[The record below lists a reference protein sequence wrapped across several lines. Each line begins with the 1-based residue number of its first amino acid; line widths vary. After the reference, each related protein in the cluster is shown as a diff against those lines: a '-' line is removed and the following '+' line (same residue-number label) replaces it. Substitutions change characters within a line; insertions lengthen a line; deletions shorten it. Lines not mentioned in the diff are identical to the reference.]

1 MKSKLYSPYQISKM
15 PDAEIRK
22 AYSDLRSVAN
32 KRLGRLEA
40 QGLNQTARSGYRFPT
55 IKQVESSSKS
65 TVASELADVSVWL
78 RDERSTV
85 RGEKAFMREFIETM
99 KEHDYGDIIQSY
111 DDAYEFF
118 DFMEEVR
125 QNHQELQVR
134 GSDVLDAMQEAER
147 LNIPRDKLME
157 NIEQFVANLE
167 DLKNV
172 QPTKGG
178 RTFSS
183 SRIDSLIRRW
193 TK

>member
-1 MKSKLYSPYQISKM
+1 MKSKLYSPYQISRM
-15 PDAEIRK
+15 SDAEIRK

-40 QGLNQTARSGYRFPT
+40 QGLNQTARTGYRFPT
-55 IKQVESSSKS
+55 LKQVEASSKS

-78 RDERSTV
+78 RDERSTI
-85 RGEKAFMREFIETM
+85 RGEKAFLNEFTEIMQE
-99 KEHDYGDIIQSY
+99 KGYGDIIQSY
-111 DDAYEFF
+111 EDAYNFF
-118 DFMEEVR
+118 DFMDDVR
-125 QNHQELQVR
+125 EQHKELQLK
-134 GSDVLDAMQEAER
+134 GSDILDAMQEAER
-147 LNIPRDKLME
+147 LNIPRDKLLD
-157 NIEQFVANLE
+157 NIETFVANLE

>member
-1 MKSKLYSPYQISKM
+1 MKGKLYSPYQISKM
-15 PDAEIRK
+15 SDAEIRK

-55 IKQVESSSKS
+55 IKQVEASSKS

-85 RGEKAFMREFIETM
+85 RGEKAFLNEFTETM
-99 KEHDYGDIIQSY
+99 KEKGYGDLIKSY
-111 DDAYEFF
+111 QDAYDFF

-125 QNHQELQVR
+125 QQHQELQVR
-134 GSDVLDAMQEAER
+134 GSDILDVMQESER
-147 LNIPRDKLME
+147 LNIPREKLLD

>member
-1 MKSKLYSPYQISKM
+1 MKSKLYSPYQISRM
-15 PDAEIRK
+15 SDAEIRK

-40 QGLNQTARSGYRFPT
+40 QGLNQTARTGYRFPT
-55 IKQVESSSKS
+55 IKQVEASSKS
-65 TVASELADVSVWL
+65 TIASELADVSVWL
-78 RDERSTV
+78 RDERSTI
-85 RGEKAFMREFIETM
+85 RGEKAFLNEFTEIM
-99 KEHDYGDIIQSY
+99 KEKGYGDIIQSY
-111 DDAYEFF
+111 EDAYNFF
-118 DFMEEVR
+118 DFMDDVR
-125 QNHQELQVR
+125 EQHKELQLK
-134 GSDVLDAMQEAER
+134 GSDILDAMQEAER
-147 LNIPRDKLME
+147 LNIPRDKLLD
-157 NIEQFVANLE
+157 NIETFVANLE

>member
-15 PDAEIRK
+15 SDSEIRK

-85 RGEKAFMREFIETM
+85 RGEKAFMNEFIENM
-99 KEHDYGDIIQSY
+99 KEKGYGDLIESN
-111 DDAYEFF
+111 DDAYDFF

-125 QNHQELQVR
+125 QEHQELQIR
-134 GSDVLDAMQEAER
+134 GSDLLDAMQEAER

-157 NIEQFVANLE
+157 NIEQFVSNLE

-183 SRIDSLIRRW
+183 SRIDALIRRW

>member
-15 PDAEIRK
+15 SDAEIRK

-40 QGLNQTARSGYRFPT
+40 QGLNQTARTGYRFPT
-55 IKQVESSSKS
+55 IKQVEESSKS

-78 RDERSTV
+78 RDERSTI
-85 RGEKAFMREFIETM
+85 RGEKAFLNEFTEIMQE
-99 KEHDYGDIIQSY
+99 KGYGDIIQSY
-111 DDAYEFF
+111 EDAYNFF
-118 DFMEEVR
+118 DFMDDVR
-125 QNHQELQVR
+125 EQHKELQLK
-134 GSDVLDAMQEAER
+134 GSDILDAMQEAER
-147 LNIPRDKLME
+147 LNIPRDKLLD
-157 NIEQFVANLE
+157 NIETFVANLE